1 MEKDDLF
8 KAGLGEKE
16 ICFNLDMEA
25 DSFRQVLFDH
35 YQNLQNGGGFE
46 FFKCHANT
54 RKLEKLSSA
63 CLSSP
68 AVLKRRAGS
77 STTYI
82 RPFLLAHG
90 RMSEMWSLF

>member
-35 YQNLQNGGGFE
+35 YQIYKMVADLSFSSVMQILANWKNYLQ
-46 FFKCHANT
+46 
-54 RKLEKLSSA
+54 LV
-63 CLSSP
+63 CLP
-68 AVLKRRAGS
+68 Q
-77 STTYI
+77 
-82 RPFLLAHG
+82 
-90 RMSEMWSLF
+90 LF